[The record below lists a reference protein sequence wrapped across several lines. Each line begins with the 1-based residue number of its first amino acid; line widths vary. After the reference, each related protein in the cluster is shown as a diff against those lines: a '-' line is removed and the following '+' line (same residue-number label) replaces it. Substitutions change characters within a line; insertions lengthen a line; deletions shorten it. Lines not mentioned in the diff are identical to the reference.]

1 MGKKLRAW
9 TRQRRASSLG
19 SLQCGQCGNTVG
31 KILDRAAYQIHG
43 LGQGEQEVLGV
54 RSSPM
59 SRRRPLQV
67 GEHALADG
75 TTEHQ
80 YEAVPI
86 TKDENGLE
94 VAGLKQR
101 LVSLCIV
108 WTSVTPS
115 DRTRTQC
122 LVQGRSDLLWQA
134 PLRNQV
140 TSPNAVNLRR
150 FGAPM
155 AMQPPFLGRSDQ
167 HGPAVDRL
175 VGGRPER
182 QSAFNRIAREIQR
195 ARLDVD
201 NCKRPRQPSARG
213 RLGKPARFL
222 HRFSSL

>member
-1 MGKKLRAW
+1 MLHLSGPYSVASAATRSARFSTGRHTKSMAW
-9 TRQRRASSLG
+9 AKVSR
-19 SLQCGQCGNTVG
+19 
-31 KILDRAAYQIHG
+31 
-43 LGQGEQEVLGV
+43 
-54 RSSPM
+54 RSSASARARFRAGAR
-59 SRRRPLQV
+59 SRSVSTRSRTGP
-67 GEHALADG
+67 
-75 TTEHQ
+75 TEHQ
-80 YEAVPI
+80 YEAMPI

-155 AMQPPFLGRSDQ
+155 AMQPPFLSWSDQ

-175 VGGRPER
+175 VGVRPER
-182 QSAFNRIAREIQR
+182 QSTSI
-195 ARLDVD
+195 
-201 NCKRPRQPSARG
+201 G
-213 RLGKPARFL
+213 
-222 HRFSSL
+222 